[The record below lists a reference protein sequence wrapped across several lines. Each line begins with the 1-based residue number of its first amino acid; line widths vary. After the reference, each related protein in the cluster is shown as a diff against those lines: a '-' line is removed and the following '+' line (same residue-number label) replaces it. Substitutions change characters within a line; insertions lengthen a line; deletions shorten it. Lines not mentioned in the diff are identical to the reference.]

1 MNVPLILIIAN
12 LFFSI
17 SALPSF
23 TSTADQKIRLD
34 DIKKNYA
41 DWKIVKIRTFNR
53 HVLVESRRPDT
64 VSFFDLYNL
73 DNGELS
79 HLDTYSHYAK
89 LIKIVNE
96 NRFIFFSSGK
106 NHVNSY
112 KDFPFIIECVRN
124 NEGQGEFARF
134 NSIRKP
140 KYFKIGESVEFGNI
154 VNQVL
159 IDIIVDHAGLEIL
172 FGPNNK
178 SYGAYT
184 TIPPVKTIYHRDK
197 NQFIILFTGT
207 HLGDKFKLY
216 DKILAEKNFYFQS
229 VEAKKKG
236 EDLAVIICL
245 KKSAKFYTAEILN
258 LMTKPFW
265 PYVRFAFA
273 TDIPEED

>member
-12 LFFSI
+12 LFFPI
-17 SALPSF
+17 LALSSLP
-23 TSTADQKIRLD
+23 STADQKIRLD
-34 DIKKNYA
+34 DIKNNYA
-41 DWKIVKIRTFNR
+41 DWKIVKIRAFNR
-53 HVLVESRRPDT
+53 HILVESRRPDT

-96 NRFIFFSSGK
+96 NRFVFFSSGK

-124 NEGQGEFARF
+124 DEGQDEFTRF

-140 KYFKIGESVEFGNI
+140 KYFKIWESVEFGNI

-184 TIPPVKTIYHRDK
+184 TIPPAKTIYHRDK

-207 HLGDKFKLY
+207 HLGEKYKLHDKVLA
-216 DKILAEKNFYFQS
+216 DKSFYFQS
-229 VEAKKKG
+229 VEVKERG
-236 EDLAVIICL
+236 QHLAVIISL
-245 KKSAKFYTAEILN
+245 QKSAKFYTAEIRC